1 MYYRP
6 IKTKGVDRM
15 YSRDRNYDL
24 RTQILEGIEEIEKTD
39 SLMRIWRLVRWCL
52 DREYI

>member
-1 MYYRP
+1 
-6 IKTKGVDRM
+6 M

-52 DREYI
+52 DREYV